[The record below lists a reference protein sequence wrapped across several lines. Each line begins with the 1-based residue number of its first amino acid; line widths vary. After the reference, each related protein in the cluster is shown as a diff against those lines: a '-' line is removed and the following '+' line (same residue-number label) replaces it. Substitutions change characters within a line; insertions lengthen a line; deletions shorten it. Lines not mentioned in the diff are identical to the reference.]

1 MNKKKKKKRGRK
13 RLIDGQP
20 SEFIGFFIPQS
31 MRELIDI
38 EASYN
43 DLNLSRQMRKIITD
57 YFTKES
63 ESHDN

>member
-1 MNKKKKKKRGRK
+1 MKKKQKKKPGRK

-31 MRELIDI
+31 MRELIDV

-57 YFTKES
+57 YFEKEG
-63 ESHDN
+63 ETHDH